1 MLEKGEILS
10 LDEKMEMLKA
20 LQVIQKRI
28 SWKSGKDH
36 VHLKKRQR
44 MGHLSASASMSDY
57 DQVISDIVRDGNNV
71 VYLYE
76 FGDAHYYAVRGF
88 SQSREWL
95 VVFGSGGMMETAF
108 PPEDMDGYLERRG
121 FVLLGYIE
129 EILQWTKKA
138 KN

>member
-1 MLEKGEILS
+1 VLEKGEILS
-10 LDEKMEMLKA
+10 HDEKVEVLKA
-20 LQVIQKRI
+20 LQAIQKRV
-28 SWKSGKDH
+28 SWKSGKDQ
-36 VHLKKRQR
+36 VRLKKRQR
-44 MGHLSASASMSDY
+44 MVHLSPTASISDY
-57 DQVISDIVRDGNNV
+57 DQVIFDIVRDDNNV

-95 VVFGSGGMMETAF
+95 VIFVSGGVIETAF

-121 FVLLGYIE
+121 FVLLGYIK